1 MDTDQVVTEVG
12 SHQEEPVVAAGI
24 VAEEHPREDSRVIGA
39 GILAVGVEL
48 GLGIAAEVGLAG
60 VRVRINLA
68 TVTEAAVP
76 VVGTVGQVPILGAT
90 TSIATA
96 EDIQSE
102 GLVEAAAATVEGNQ
116 SEGPVEAAAATVEDS
131 QLEGLVEVAGIAIK
145 GRLKEDSRAI
155 EVGILAVEVGSL
167 SCPEEELRT
176 VVAEPELVRTAG
188 LVVVRSQAGVAFH
201 RIVEEVVR
209 KELVAAFHIAAGE
222 ACRSPK
228 AAFRNLGEVAAGRTC
243 PSGTPSSRLVVEGNS

>member
-1 MDTDQVVTEVG
+1 M
-12 SHQEEPVVAAGI
+12 VAAGI

-68 TVTEAAVP
+68 TVTEAAGP

-102 GLVEAAAATVEGNQ
+102 GLVEAAAATVEDSQ
-116 SEGPVEAAAATVEDS
+116 LEGPVEA
-131 QLEGLVEVAGIAIK
+131 AGIAIK

-176 VVAEPELVRTAG
+176 VVPESELVRTAG
-188 LVVVRSQAGVAFH
+188 VLVVRSQAGVAFH